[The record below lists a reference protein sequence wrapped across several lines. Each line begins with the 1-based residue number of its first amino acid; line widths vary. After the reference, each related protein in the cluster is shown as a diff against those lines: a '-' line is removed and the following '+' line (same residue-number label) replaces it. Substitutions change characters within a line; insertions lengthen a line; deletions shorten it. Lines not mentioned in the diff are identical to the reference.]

1 MDNENF
7 VKSTAIFAVIKG
19 RVISKDLQ
27 RGELCVVFGGVE
39 LDLSNADIQKNATL
53 SLGQIFG
60 EVKLIIP
67 ADWQVRMEV
76 THFFSS
82 IHDKRPTSMDDASAE
97 AKVLVIKGFSIFGGI
112 EIR

>member
-1 MDNENF
+1 MDNKNF
-7 VKSTAIFAVIKG
+7 VKSTAIFAGIKG
-19 RVISKDLQ
+19 QVISKDLQ

-67 ADWQVRMEV
+67 ADWQVQMEV

-82 IHDKRPTSMDDASAE
+82 IHDKRTNHDSSAD